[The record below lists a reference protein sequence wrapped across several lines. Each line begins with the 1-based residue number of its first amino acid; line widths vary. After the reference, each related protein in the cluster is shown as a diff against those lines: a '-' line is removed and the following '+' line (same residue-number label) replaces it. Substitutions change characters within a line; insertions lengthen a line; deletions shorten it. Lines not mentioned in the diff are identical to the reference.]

1 MWNMNGI
8 ESLVVQMLEQS
19 LRRHLVK
26 TPSISTIAECARP
39 ALRS

>member
-1 MWNMNGI
+1 MNGI
-8 ESLVVQMLEQS
+8 ESLVKAVQMLEQS